1 MKETTTDAQKIRIQS
16 LSQREGIYEDNKIL
30 LSSFDNK
37 RYIRDDGTQF
47 YHMYI
52 KILMFIKYFD

>member
-37 RYIRDDGTQF
+37 RYIRDDGTQL

>member
-37 RYIRDDGTQF
+37 RYIRDDRTQF